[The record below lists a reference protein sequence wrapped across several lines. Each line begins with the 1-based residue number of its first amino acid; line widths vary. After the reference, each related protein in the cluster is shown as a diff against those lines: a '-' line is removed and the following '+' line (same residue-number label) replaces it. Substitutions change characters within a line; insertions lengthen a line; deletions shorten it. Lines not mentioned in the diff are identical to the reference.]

1 MTVRRLRTVHAVRVL
16 LRRTPLLLVA
26 LVLCCVA
33 SLVVAPAADATSPVV
48 ARKRGCTGQVALTF
62 DDGPVRGTTHRLI
75 RLLRSKRV
83 PATFFVVG
91 QRVQALP
98 GAAREIERNGF
109 LVGNHTWAH
118 QDMRTLSYAQTLRTL
133 RTTHRA
139 LLRAGVHPTR
149 LMRPPYGATNPTVRR
164 AIRDAGFVP
173 VLWTT
178 DSLDWKS
185 GTSEQIAA
193 RILGSLHPGANI
205 VLQHDGVNRS
215 PISVGA
221 VAQVVQGA
229 RRRGY
234 CFTALD
240 EKGRPGFPTP
250 TATLVT
256 RDGVEGG
263 SAVVRVRLDRMAG
276 RDTAVVVETHSG
288 TATVGSDLPR
298 LSTRV
303 VVPAGKR
310 SATLRIP
317 LTSDGVLEP
326 AETFTVR
333 LRSPEGLRLDTERS
347 ATVTITDVAAA
358 GRVVLPGPPILLKR
372 GDPF

>member
-1 MTVRRLRTVHAVRVL
+1 MTVPGPRTVHAVRVL
-16 LRRTPLLLVA
+16 LRRTPLLLVTLA
-26 LVLCCVA
+26 LACVLSV
-33 SLVVAPAADATSPVV
+33 LVAPAQAAAP
-48 ARKRGCTGQVALTF
+48 APAKKRGCKGQVALTF
-62 DDGPVRGTTHRLI
+62 DDGPVRGTTHRLV
-75 RLLRSKRV
+75 RLLRSKHV

-91 QRVQALP
+91 QRVEALP
-98 GAAREIERNGF
+98 GAVREIERSGF

-118 QDMRTLSYAQTLRTL
+118 QDMRTLSYDQALRTL

-139 LLRAGVHPTR
+139 LLRAGAHPTR
-149 LMRPPYGATNPTVRR
+149 LMRPPYGATNPTIRR

-193 RILGSLHPGANI
+193 RILGSLRPGANI

-263 SAVVRVRLDRMAG
+263 SAVVRVRLDRLAG

-303 VVPAGKR
+303 VVPAGRR
-310 SATLRIP
+310 SAKLRIP

-333 LRSPEGLRLDTERS
+333 LRSPEGLRLDDVRS
-347 ATVTITDVAAA
+347 ATVTITDAAAA

-372 GDPF
+372 GGVL

>member
-1 MTVRRLRTVHAVRVL
+1 MTVPGRRTVHAVRVL
-16 LRRTPLLLVA
+16 LRRTPLLLVTLA
-26 LVLCCVA
+26 LACVLSV
-33 SLVVAPAADATSPVV
+33 LVAPARAAAP
-48 ARKRGCTGQVALTF
+48 APAPAKARGCKGQVALTF
-62 DDGPVRGTTHRLI
+62 DDGPARGTTHRLI
-75 RLLRSKRV
+75 RLLRSKNV

-91 QRVQALP
+91 QRVEAMP
-98 GAAREIERNGF
+98 GAVREIERQGF

-118 QDMRTLSYAQTLRTL
+118 QDMRTLSYAQALRTL
-133 RTTHRA
+133 RTTNRA

-149 LMRPPYGATNPTVRR
+149 LMRPPYGATNPAIRR
-164 AIRDAGFVP
+164 AIHDAGFVP

-178 DSLDWKS
+178 DSLDWKNGS
-185 GTSEQIAA
+185 SAQIAA
-193 RILGSLHPGANI
+193 RILGSLRPGANI

-250 TATLVT
+250 TASLVT
-256 RDGVEGG
+256 RDGAEGG
-263 SAVVRVRLDRMAG
+263 HAVVRVRLDRMAG

-288 TATVGSDLPR
+288 TATVGTDLPR

-310 SATLRIP
+310 SAKVTIP

-333 LRSPEGLRLDTERS
+333 LRSPEGLRLDDVRS
-347 ATVTITDVAAA
+347 ATVTITDAAAA
-358 GRVVLPGPPILLKR
+358 GRVALPGPPILLR
-372 GDPF
+372 RSF